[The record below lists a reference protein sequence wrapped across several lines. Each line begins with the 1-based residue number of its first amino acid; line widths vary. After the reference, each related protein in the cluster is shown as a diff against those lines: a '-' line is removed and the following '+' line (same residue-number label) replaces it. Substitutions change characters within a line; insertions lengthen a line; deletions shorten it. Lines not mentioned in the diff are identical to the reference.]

1 MKRAAKKATKS
12 RVRKGAARKTAKAA
26 DLRETRQKVRNV
38 VAARAVPIVEA
49 VTEEV
54 EKKAQVQP
62 MRALFEMIGLFG
74 KDAGPEA
81 PPEDDQALAK
91 VLLDRFNLP
100 DFPETAEEERAPLLV
115 PAGDAGDSVK

>member
-12 RVRKGAARKTAKAA
+12 PARRSAPKKTAKNV

-38 VAARAVPIVEA
+38 VAARAVPIVAA

-54 EKKAQVQP
+54 EKKAQVQS

-74 KDAGPEA
+74 KDAGPDA
-81 PPEDDQALAK
+81 APEDDQALAK

-100 DFPETAEEERAPLLV
+100 DFPATSEDEKAPL
-115 PAGDAGDSVK
+115 PAAAEPAHDSVK

>member
-12 RVRKGAARKTAKAA
+12 RVRKSAPRKTAKDA
-26 DLRETRQKVRNV
+26 DMRETRQKVRNV
-38 VAARAVPIVEA
+38 VAGQAVPIVQA

-54 EKKAQVQP
+54 KKQAQVQA
-62 MRALFEMIGLFG
+62 MKALFEMIGLFG
-74 KDAGPEA
+74 KDAAPDA

-100 DFPETAEEERAPLLV
+100 DFPVTAEEESAPLQA
-115 PAGDAGDSVK
+115 PAEVTGDSVK